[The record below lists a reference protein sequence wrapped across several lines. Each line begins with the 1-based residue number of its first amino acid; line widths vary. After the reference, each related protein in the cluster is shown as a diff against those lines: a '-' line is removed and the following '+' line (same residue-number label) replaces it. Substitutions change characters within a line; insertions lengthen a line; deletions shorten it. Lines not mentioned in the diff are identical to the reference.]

1 MNQDDWL
8 RGRMEAALLAGALGE
23 SAPEPPRGPGAYTAG
38 ELSRGP
44 VDDAYDI
51 VQAVLL
57 ALWREVSVREYREMQ
72 PSAREQYHVRMAEY
86 FRSRAAN
93 ESRLT
98 TYFIARAVLH
108 DQCAKVAVPKA
119 EGPGEELAES
129 LNRNVFLE
137 VLGLD
142 DPAP

>member
-1 MNQDDWL
+1 MNQDEWL
-8 RGRMEAALLAGALGE
+8 RRRMEAALLAGPLAE
-23 SAPEPPRGPGAYTAG
+23 STPEPPHGPGAYTAA
-38 ELSRGP
+38 ELSREP

-57 ALWREVSVREYREMQ
+57 ALWREVSAREYREMQ

-93 ESRLT
+93 ESRLS

-108 DQCAKVAVPKA
+108 DQCAKAAVPKA
-119 EGPGEELAES
+119 EGLGEVTES

-137 VLGLD
+137 VLGLN
-142 DPAP
+142 DPPL